1 MYVFLDPHV
10 FFDKILFTFKQNYTN
25 NIFFHFQHPGNYV
38 LYSVLFVNWK
48 HVKNKTIMYH
58 LKIFPINII
67 ILLHNCTPTHTFFL
81 QMSEEQEIILVWPYK
96 YIHMYNIVCHLTPTL
111 RGFSGEILV
120 KQGTDTVRV
129 HMAPFPTLDA
139 TDIPD
144 LNSKRLVPNCLIV
157 FCISIK
163 VIEMLKIIQQRT
175 VHVMYICHN
184 VPLE

>member
-1 MYVFLDPHV
+1 MCFLTKSFLHLNKTIQIIS
-10 FFDKILFTFKQNYTN
+10 FFISSIQEIMCY
-25 NIFFHFQHPGNYV
+25 I
-38 LYSVLFVNWK
+38 LFVNWK

-184 VPLE
+184 VPLV

>member
-1 MYVFLDPHV
+1 
-10 FFDKILFTFKQNYTN
+10 
-25 NIFFHFQHPGNYV
+25 
-38 LYSVLFVNWK
+38 
-48 HVKNKTIMYH
+48 MYH
-58 LKIFPINII
+58 LNILPINII
-67 ILLHNCTPTHTFFL
+67 ILLLNCTPSRTFFP

-129 HMAPFPTLDA
+129 HMAPFPTFDA

-157 FCISIK
+157 FCIPIK
-163 VIEMLKIIQQRT
+163 VIEMLKIIKQNGT
-175 VHVMYICHN
+175 CYVHI
-184 VPLE
+184 